1 MFNLQGSEIIV
12 ILVLALVVLG
22 PEKLPSAIRQF
33 TKTYAELRKMG
44 NGFQS
49 ELKDALEEPMREMRE
64 TANIVRDATDP
75 TKIMAEAEAEQRLEH
90 TRVMED
96 ASPVADAPPATEW
109 ADGTADGTFA
119 SPAPGVL
126 PASGR
131 AAAAIPVS
139 VHITA
144 ATTSTPAT
152 AATGHGTPRRR
163 RTPPPPPP
171 PLTAAAPPPPP
182 PPPPAPTP
190 APFPPRRS
198 ESSA

>member
-96 ASPVADAPPATEW
+96 ASPVADATPATEW

-126 PASGR
+126 PAAGAPPPPS
-131 AAAAIPVS
+131 ASPSASPS
-139 VHITA
+139 
-144 ATTSTPAT
+144 TSPPPPPAPPPPPPLAT
-152 AATGHGTPRRR
+152 A
-163 RTPPPPPP
+163 PPPPP